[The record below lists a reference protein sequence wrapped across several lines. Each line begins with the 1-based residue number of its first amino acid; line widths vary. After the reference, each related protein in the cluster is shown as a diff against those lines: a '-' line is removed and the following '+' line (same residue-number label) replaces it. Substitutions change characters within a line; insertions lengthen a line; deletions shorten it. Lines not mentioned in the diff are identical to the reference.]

1 MSGLEH
7 LVIVLLF
14 DVHPLIYCLFLHVLL
29 LEAVWIGRVEGHAPV
44 RVLHLLLSDH
54 LLSKWTQHVGDIFT
68 LGDLDY
74 LQLFLFEIGV
84 VLEGT
89 IVFISW

>member
-14 DVHPLIYCLFLHVLL
+14 DIHSLIYGLFLHVLL
-29 LEAVWIGRVEGHAPV
+29 LEAVRIGRIEGYTPV
-44 RVLHLLLSDH
+44 RVLYLLLSDH
-54 LLSKWTQHVGDIFT
+54 LLSEWTQHVGDILT

>member
-14 DVHPLIYCLFLHVLL
+14 DIHSLIYGLFLHVLL
-29 LEAVWIGRVEGHAPV
+29 LEAVWIGRIEGHTPV

-54 LLSKWTQHVGDIFT
+54 LLSERTQHVGDIFT